1 MGLQFLVV
9 TCLVA
14 LPPAL
19 GDCASVFLQPKAL
32 GGLQF
37 IEKGFTKTENFEH
50 IGLLLLFLLT
60 LEGLCLRK
68 FSSVQCCCRSKETLT
83 RTIRDK
89 EPRTATSAFTQLL
102 SSCVYIYIFRVCFW
116 GLLPWGKLVHFP
128 RGWSAA
134 YALIHTAPFHAAP

>member
-1 MGLQFLVV
+1 M
-9 TCLVA
+9 A

-102 SSCVYIYIFRVCFW
+102 SSCIYTSTYSESVSGDYFHGENW
-116 GLLPWGKLVHFP
+116 YTFP
-128 RGWSAA
+128 GDGP
-134 YALIHTAPFHAAP
+134 LHMH